1 MRTSEE
7 RISDL
12 EREVKSL
19 KHSLEQ
25 TLSILQALGGSN
37 RSFDDAVLALVVAHP
52 APDQLRPVLHNHLA
66 RLEADVVFQSNSE
79 EHLNGVHIAQRTL
92 MLALDKAEERSKG
105 LLPGEVTAIV

>member
-79 EHLNGVHIAQRTL
+79 EHLNGVHVAQRTL
-92 MLALDKAEERSKG
+92 MLALAKAEERSKG
-105 LLPGEVTAIV
+105 QLPGEVNAIV